1 MQHQDFPLP
10 LITTITTCYY
20 LLATLTTHRTKHAV
34 ASRLYDDPN
43 VVVFNDN
50 GVPFT
55 VLVLLTYDQPES
67 TSLRTNLPPSI
78 ASREE
83 QTEP

>member
-1 MQHQDFPLP
+1 MQLQNFPLP
-10 LITTITTCYY
+10 LITTITTCYD
-20 LLATLTTHRTKHAV
+20 LATLTTHRTKHAV

-43 VVVFNDN
+43 VVVFNNN
-50 GVPFT
+50 GVHFT